1 MRPFVFINSAM
12 SLDGKISNDR
22 RERIRISSEEDFGV
36 VDKLRAE
43 SDAIMVGIGTVLS
56 DNPSLTV
63 KSEDLRRKRLEEG
76 KDANPLRIVVDSK
89 ARTPINSKILSKDA
103 KTIVAVTETADMARV
118 EKLRYKA
125 EIVVFGRDRVDLKKL
140 LEYLYDI
147 GVRKLMVE
155 GGSEINYSLIKSGL
169 VDEIRVFYSGII
181 IGGKLA
187 PSLVSGISFDKPI
200 KAKLKSYEKLGNGIA
215 VTWEIID

>member
-22 RERIRISSEEDFGV
+22 KERIKISSEEDFDI
-36 VDKLRAE
+36 VDKLRAK

-63 KSEDLRRKRLEEG
+63 KSEDLRKKRLEEG

>member
-22 RERIRISSEEDFGV
+22 KERIKISSEEDFDI
-36 VDKLRAE
+36 VDKLRAK